1 VDKKIQKKLKTWLD
15 NDLITEDVFSSI
27 ESFESS
33 EPQKTEKGTLSK
45 TIILIGGLLVF
56 SGITPL
62 IGQIPDWAQLILLI
76 LFTFVLFYS
85 AFYIEKKYQGNTF
98 LFDSNETLRNFL
110 FLLATGASGF
120 TFLFIFEFFNTAEEI
135 TNTITSFLIF
145 ILSIYLF
152 NKTRYLYQQFTL
164 FVSSQVLL
172 FNLLEFL
179 SSDTF
184 NDLLYGASQLLIGSY
199 FLRYTF
205 KEFEPKWLGYFL
217 SSISLVVG
225 IGFFDAYLGSD
236 EFIGKMLSISFSI
249 ILIWLS
255 VRLSSQAILLVG
267 SGAFLGNV
275 SVLAFEI
282 FPELGALLYLVI
294 GTLFIFAGLYLNRLR
309 EDIKKI

>member
-1 VDKKIQKKLKTWLD
+1 M
-15 NDLITEDVFSSI
+15 
-27 ESFESS
+27 
-33 EPQKTEKGTLSK
+33 
-45 TIILIGGLLVF
+45 LV
-56 SGITPL
+56 
-62 IGQIPDWAQLILLI
+62 

-85 AFYIEKKYQGNTF
+85 SFYIEKKYQGNTF

-110 FLLATGASGF
+110 FLLATGASSF
-120 TFLFIFEFFNTAEEI
+120 TFSFVFEFFNTIEEI
-135 TNTITSFLIF
+135 SNTVTSFLIF

-152 NKTRYLYQQFTL
+152 NKTKYLYQQFTL

-179 SSDTF
+179 STDTF
-184 NDLLYGASQLLIGSY
+184 DDLINGASQLLIGSY

-217 SSISLVVG
+217 SSISLVFG
-225 IGFFDAYLGSD
+225 IGFIDAYLVSD
-236 EFIGKMLSISFSI
+236 IYIGKMLSISFSI

-267 SGAFLGNV
+267 SGAFLGYV
-275 SVLAFEI
+275 SVLAYEI
-282 FPELGALLYLVI
+282 FGEFGPLPYLGI